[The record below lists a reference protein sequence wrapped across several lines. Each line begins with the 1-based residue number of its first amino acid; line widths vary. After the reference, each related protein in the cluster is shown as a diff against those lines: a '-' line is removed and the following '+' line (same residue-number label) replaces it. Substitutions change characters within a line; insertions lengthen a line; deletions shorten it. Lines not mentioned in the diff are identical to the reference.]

1 MGFKKMSEYNEE
13 RYGGFFML
21 RNNGDAADV
30 IFLYQSKDDVL
41 VADVHYIKSA
51 DYSGYTHC
59 LGRNCPACGNKIRV
73 QNKLF
78 IPLYN
83 ITSGEIEFWDR
94 STRFENQLVTDVF
107 DKFPNPSEY
116 VFRITR
122 NGAAGDVNTTYSI
135 VAVGRN
141 DMMSYHEILASKKVM
156 LPDYYDTICKE
167 MSQSE
172 MINILSPQN
181 NSYSNSTSSNDASSL
196 PNYVLGERR
205 PPAST
210 GSDTPV
216 VSQIPNLTDIP
227 DVPSMD
233 DDTLE
238 DMSNMDIDEDPNF

>member
-51 DYSGYTHC
+51 DYSGYVHC

-156 LPDYYDTICKE
+156 LPDYYNTICKE

-205 PPAST
+205 SPAST

-216 VSQIPNLTDIP
+216 VPEIPNFTDIP